1 MKHLTTFILL
11 SILILS
17 FIGGVEGVT
26 NLRSHRRLKAQKIS
40 ERKNSTSEN
49 TTTVRK
55 VGAQVK

>member
-17 FIGGVEGVT
+17 FFGGVEGVR
-26 NLRSHRRLKAQKIS
+26 NLRSNRRLKTQKIS
-40 ERKNSTSEN
+40 DRKNSTSEATATARN
-49 TTTVRK
+49 